1 MLAEARRI
9 GAEVLV
15 SDDASPDDTA
25 DRVAVEFGEVILHRR
40 ASNGGFGVNCNDAIA
55 RASEAE
61 FVFLA
66 NADVRLHPGCL
77 DPLLETIAASD
88 VFAVSSVAVDEAG
101 RVVDGVRRGRFKR
114 GLLKWQRECSTPLD
128 EGPIP
133 TLYAVGAHVLIRRE
147 RFLELGGFDELY
159 APYYWEDVD
168 LCYRAWKRGWRV
180 LCDPRSHVT
189 HEHDLASDIIRT
201 EGSTPVARAIRRNR
215 LLFTWKNLHDPG
227 LFWGRHMIPLL
238 LRTALGWLVLDRRF
252 YRALGGALLRLP
264 ATLRGR
270 RSARREARLSDA
282 LVLRRAQGVE

>member
-1 MLAEARRI
+1 
-9 GAEVLV
+9 
-15 SDDASPDDTA
+15 
-25 DRVAVEFGEVILHRR
+25 
-40 ASNGGFGVNCNDAIA
+40 
-55 RASEAE
+55 
-61 FVFLA
+61 
-66 NADVRLHPGCL
+66 
-77 DPLLETIAASD
+77 
-88 VFAVSSVAVDEAG
+88 
-101 RVVDGVRRGRFKR
+101 
-114 GLLKWQRECSTPLD
+114 
-128 EGPIP
+128 
-133 TLYAVGAHVLIRRE
+133 
-147 RFLELGGFDELY
+147 
-159 APYYWEDVD
+159 
-168 LCYRAWKRGWRV
+168 
-180 LCDPRSHVT
+180 VT